1 VFFWLVR
8 IVYDA
13 ATLLLPVVLVVA
25 AFWALRED
33 RRRAAVLGV
42 GALLLVGLRIYAT
55 YIEPRRLQIHR
66 EAMVASPRST
76 STTEGEPLRILH
88 LSDIQTDA
96 VGAWEAHVIDEALA
110 LEPDLV
116 IHTGDLL
123 HPIAP
128 ATVRS
133 ELPKITE
140 QLARFAPTPVITVD
154 GDTDGWMEGEEVAG
168 MQLLMNR
175 AVRLELKGRTVS
187 ILGLSLFRSAEGARP
202 LVEAWLAD
210 QPEDAVTLVIGHRPD
225 FALELAGLDLDLALA
240 GHTHGG
246 QIRLPLF
253 GPIMTLSAVPREW
266 ARGFRTIHAG
276 IHLDVSAGI
285 GAEHAAGLPSIRFLC
300 PPEMTLIEVR

>member
-1 VFFWLVR
+1 M
-8 IVYDA
+8 
-13 ATLLLPVVLVVA
+13 VA
-25 AFWALRED
+25 L
-33 RRRAAVLGV
+33 AVLAVGV
-42 GALLLVGLRIYAT
+42 RIYAT
-55 YIEPRRLQIHR
+55 HVEPRRLQIHR
-66 EAMVASPRST
+66 ESVASDDPDA
-76 STTEGEPLRILH
+76 EPLRILH

-96 VGAWEAHVIDEALA
+96 VGEWEHRVVDEALA

-133 ELPKITE
+133 ELPKITAE
-140 QLARFAPTPVITVD
+140 LARFGRVPMLTVE
-154 GDTDGWMEGEEVAG
+154 GDTDGWMDGEEVAG

-175 AVRLELKGRTVS
+175 AVRLEVKGRTVS
-187 ILGLSLFRSAEGARP
+187 IFGLALFRSAEGARGLIEP
-202 LVEAWLAD
+202 WLAE
-210 QPEDAVTLVIGHRPD
+210 QPDDAFTIVIGHRPD

-246 QIRLPLF
+246 QIRLPLI
-253 GPIMTLSAVPREW
+253 GPLMTLSAVPRDW
-266 ARGFRTIHAG
+266 ARGFRTIHDG

-300 PPEMTLIEVR
+300 PPEMTLIAVR